1 MVSYVFLLSDVLVVF
16 SFLEVIVFWEGFF
29 GDEVE
34 TFVCEVGKVCVQ
46 GMSH

>member
-1 MVSYVFLLSDVLVVF
+1 MVSYVFLLSDVWAVF
-16 SFLEVIVFWEGFF
+16 SFGEVIVVWEGSF
-29 GDEVE
+29 GGEVG